1 MCELSNV
8 LFIPFLRSKIE
19 FFFVYFK
26 IPSIAS
32 RLDIL
37 ADIADQME
45 HNVQKQ
51 LFFKYLIESIQKQ
64 QQQQDKPV
72 DCSTKIT
79 EQPFKTY
86 PFGSDN
92 LLNSN
97 ENPVKEFYKRIQQVQ
112 EHLINV
118 NQPNSIINSVSI
130 NSIPPKK
137 RYKSN
142 SSSSSPPPPSL
153 KSDINPDDHYS
164 ERRRKN
170 NEAAKRSRDTRR
182 AKEDEIAL
190 R

>member
-1 MCELSNV
+1 
-8 LFIPFLRSKIE
+8 
-19 FFFVYFK
+19 
-26 IPSIAS
+26 
-32 RLDIL
+32 
-37 ADIADQME
+37 ME
-45 HNVQKQ
+45 HNAQKQ

-79 EQPFKTY
+79 EQPFKNY

-97 ENPVKEFYKRIQQVQ
+97 ENPLKEFYKRIQQVQ

-118 NQPNSIINSVSI
+118 NQPNSIINSVST

-137 RYKSN
+137 RYTSN
-142 SSSSSPPPPSL
+142 SSSSSPPPSL
-153 KSDINPDDHYS
+153 KSDINQDDHYS

>member
-1 MCELSNV
+1 
-8 LFIPFLRSKIE
+8 
-19 FFFVYFK
+19 
-26 IPSIAS
+26 
-32 RLDIL
+32 
-37 ADIADQME
+37 ME
-45 HNVQKQ
+45 HNAQKQ

-64 QQQQDKPV
+64 QQQQDKPI

-79 EQPFKTY
+79 Y
-86 PFGSDN
+86 PFGSNLSSDN

-97 ENPVKEFYKRIQQVQ
+97 ENSLKEFYKRIQQVQ
-112 EHLINV
+112 EHLVNIN
-118 NQPNSIINSVSI
+118 QQNSIINSLST

-142 SSSSSPPPPSL
+142 SSLSPPPPPPS
-153 KSDINPDDHYS
+153 SDVNQDDPYS

-190 R
+190 S

>member
-1 MCELSNV
+1 M
-8 LFIPFLRSKIE
+8 
-19 FFFVYFK
+19 
-26 IPSIAS
+26 
-32 RLDIL
+32 
-37 ADIADQME
+37 DQNE
-45 HNVQKQ
+45 DNRNNVQKQ

-64 QQQQDKPV
+64 QQQDKPI

-79 EQPFKTY
+79 Y
-86 PFGSDN
+86 PFGSNLSSDN
-92 LLNSN
+92 FLNSN
-97 ENPVKEFYKRIQQVQ
+97 ENPLKEFYKRIQHVQ
-112 EHLINV
+112 EHLVNIN
-118 NQPNSIINSVSI
+118 QQNSIINSLST

-142 SSSSSPPPPSL
+142 SSLSPPPPPP
-153 KSDINPDDHYS
+153 SDVNQDDPYS